1 MDKGRAE
8 CTTDP
13 RKTGERTHGM
23 GKTGPLP
30 PPQEEFT
37 QETPVAQF
45 MGELGPLGLAE
56 LKRKDCKSTE
66 FLEFTQ

>member
-8 CTTDP
+8 YTTDP
-13 RKTGERTHGM
+13 RKTGERTRGM

-37 QETPVAQF
+37 QETPVA
-45 MGELGPLGLAE
+45 
-56 LKRKDCKSTE
+56 
-66 FLEFTQ
+66 